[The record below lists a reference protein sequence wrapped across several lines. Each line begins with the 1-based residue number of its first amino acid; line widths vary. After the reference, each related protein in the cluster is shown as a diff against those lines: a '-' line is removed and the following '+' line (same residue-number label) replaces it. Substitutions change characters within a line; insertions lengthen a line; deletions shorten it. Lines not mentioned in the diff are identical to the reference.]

1 MIMNT
6 AEYERLIALLKNCK
20 APAAVNCLERIQ
32 QKIPEYGL
40 SSAIPANEAWDI
52 YSRRKLW
59 NESPSNP
66 KRGCVSGY
74 DQLMSLLPRGTD
86 QKVKIHE
93 LKWTDTSILV
103 FTDEEMA
110 GYFGLLVIPQM

>member
-20 APAAVNCLERIQ
+20 DPAAANCLKRIE

-40 SSAIPANEAWDI
+40 SSAIPANETWDI
-52 YSRRKLW
+52 YSRRKSW

-66 KRGCVSGY
+66 KRGCISGY
-74 DQLMSLLPRGTD
+74 DQLMSLLPRGMD
-86 QKVKIHE
+86 QKVKIHD
-93 LKWTDTSILV
+93 LKWPDTSILV
-103 FTDEEMA
+103 FTNEETT
-110 GYFGLLVIPQM
+110 